1 MMQNYIYLYEGART
15 NEKLPIIMLTGS
27 AETPRET
34 EISTS
39 NKSPPIK
46 IANAT
51 HNGLIHLYKQKLK
64 ADIHNIR
71 KRLHR

>member
-1 MMQNYIYLYEGART
+1 MGIMSKLSFREVTETTYMEGPHI

-27 AETPRET
+27 AETPRDT

-51 HNGLIHLYKQKLK
+51 HNGLIHLYKQ
-64 ADIHNIR
+64 N
-71 KRLHR
+71 